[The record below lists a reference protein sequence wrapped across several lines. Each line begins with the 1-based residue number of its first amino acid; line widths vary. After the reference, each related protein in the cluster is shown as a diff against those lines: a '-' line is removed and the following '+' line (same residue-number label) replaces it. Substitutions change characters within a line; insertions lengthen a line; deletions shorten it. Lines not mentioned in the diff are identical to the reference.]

1 MLREEKTRI
10 VRELRNSI
18 HKMDNL
24 VKSKTMDIMNMW
36 REGKIGIVDPIG
48 KETKTEKRQKRI
60 SDERQ
65 RIGKEL
71 KKFNDA
77 MEAETRKITSIRD
90 VWRYF
95 EYWEKIIGKYV
106 NFWATDGFLL
116 YKYLLRYP
124 RIFEPQKN
132 KKDTAEWFNV
142 EGVKTA
148 NDLRRCWNF
157 IREWRKFLFS
167 YKKLMWGERLGGKE
181 LRIKAYYYM
190 RHRGKEL
197 KDEGRNRKEIYEI
210 LSKEITTIFGYCPG
224 VNYNKDGEIDTEYQT
239 IQNASRFWH
248 ILGDKRYDK
257 NEYKNLRV
265 TYRERDGKKKSI
277 LLRTWYRKEK
287 SKLAKI

>member
-1 MLREEKTRI
+1 MQRKKKTI
-10 VRELRNSI
+10 TVREIRNSI
-18 HKMDNL
+18 PKMDNL
-24 VKSKTMDIMNMW
+24 VKSKAMDIMNMW
-36 REGKIGIVDPIG
+36 REGKIEIVDPIG

-65 RIGKEL
+65 RIGKAL

-77 MEAETRKITSIRD
+77 METETRKIASIRD
-90 VWRYF
+90 YIEF
-95 EYWEKIIGKYV
+95 WEKTIPKYI
-106 NFWATDGFLL
+106 NFWVKNGFLV
-116 YKYLLRYP
+116 YRYLLRCP

-142 EGVKTA
+142 EDVNTA

-157 IREWRKFLFS
+157 VREWRKFLFS

-181 LRIKAYYYM
+181 LRIKVYYYM

-224 VNYNKDGEIDTEYQT
+224 VKYNKDGEIDTEYQT

-248 ILGDKRYDK
+248 ILADRKYDR
-257 NEYKNLRV
+257 NEHKNLRV
-265 TYRERDGKKKSI
+265 TYKERDGKKKTI

-287 SKLAKI
+287 SKLKKI